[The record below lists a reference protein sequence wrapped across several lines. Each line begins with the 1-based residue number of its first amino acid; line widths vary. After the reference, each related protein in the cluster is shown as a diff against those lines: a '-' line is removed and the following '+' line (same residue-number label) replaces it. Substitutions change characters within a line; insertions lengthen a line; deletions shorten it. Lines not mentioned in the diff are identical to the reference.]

1 MPGSAV
7 TTRKHQPGSILARQ
21 PLSESSRS
29 AKSCS
34 APSGFSFTPPW
45 PSTCARRDRDG
56 DEEGAQSIFYG
67 RAARRLHVHRAI
79 IAETGRGNFW
89 QSGRSVSRVEVQ
101 TGKLPP
107 TRLLRKSISAKLRQ
121 ICSQQAKQ
129 ATPPT
134 FRKSLRKVHK
144 QDPVCTSPVPQLH
157 LLFWFPWLN
166 LLNGILDAKER
177 SNWESR

>member
-7 TTRKHQPGSILARQ
+7 TTRKHQPGSILARE

-34 APSGFSFTPPW
+34 APSGFFFLPPW
-45 PSTCARRDRDG
+45 PSTCARRDL

-89 QSGRSVSRVEVQ
+89 QSGRSVSRGVDRQVASH
-101 TGKLPP
+101 PP
-107 TRLLRKSISAKLRQ
+107 APEIYFCEIETDLQAASTASDPAHLSQKTERSSQTRLCVHFL
-121 ICSQQAKQ
+121 CS
-129 ATPPT
+129 
-134 FRKSLRKVHK
+134 
-144 QDPVCTSPVPQLH
+144 
-157 LLFWFPWLN
+157 
-166 LLNGILDAKER
+166 
-177 SNWESR
+177 

>member
-1 MPGSAV
+1 MI
-7 TTRKHQPGSILARQ
+7 KDARVGCHNSQ
-21 PLSESSRS
+21 APARLHTCPRATVGVV

-45 PSTCARRDRDG
+45 PSTCARRDL

-121 ICSQQAKQ
+121 ICNQRADQ

-134 FRKSLRKVHK
+134 FRKSLREIHK
-144 QDPVCTSPVPQLH
+144 QDPVYTSSVLQLH

-166 LLNGILDAKER
+166 LLNEILDAKER
-177 SNWESR
+177 SN

>member
-7 TTRKHQPGSILARQ
+7 TTRKHQPGSILACE

-45 PSTCARRDRDG
+45 PSTCARRDL

-121 ICSQQAKQ
+121 ICNQQAKQ

-134 FRKSLRKVHK
+134 FRKSLRKVDK
-144 QDPVCTSPVPQLH
+144 QHPVYTFSVLQLALVVLVPLV
-157 LLFWFPWLN
+157 
-166 LLNGILDAKER
+166 
-177 SNWESR
+177 ESSE

>member
-7 TTRKHQPGSILARQ
+7 TTRKHQPLSILARE

-34 APSGFSFTPPW
+34 APSGFFFFLPPW

-56 DEEGAQSIFYG
+56 DEGAQSIFHG
-67 RAARRLHVHRAI
+67 RAVRRLHVHRAI

-121 ICSQQAKQ
+121 ICSQRVEQ

-134 FRKSLRKVHK
+134 FRKSLREVHK
-144 QDPVCTSPVPQLH
+144 QHPVCTSSVPELH

-166 LLNGILDAKER
+166 LLNEILDAKER
-177 SNWESR
+177 SN

>member
-7 TTRKHQPGSILARQ
+7 TTRKHQPGSILARE
-21 PLSESSRS
+21 PLSELSLS

-45 PSTCARRDRDG
+45 PSTCARRDL

-107 TRLLRKSISAKLRQ
+107 TRLLRKSISAKLRR
-121 ICSQQAKQ
+121 ICKQ
-129 ATPPT
+129 RAQPATPPT
-134 FRKSLRKVHK
+134 FRRSLREVHK
-144 QDPVCTSPVPQLH
+144 QHPVYTSPVPQLH

-166 LLNGILDAKER
+166 LLNEILDAKER
-177 SNWESR
+177 SN

>member
-34 APSGFSFTPPW
+34 APSGFQVLPPW
-45 PSTCARRDRDG
+45 PSTCARRDL

-121 ICSQQAKQ
+121 ICNQQAQQ
-129 ATPPT
+129 ATLPT
-134 FRKSLRKVHK
+134 FRKSLREIHK
-144 QDPVCTSPVPQLH
+144 QRPEYTSLC
-157 LLFWFPWLN
+157 
-166 LLNGILDAKER
+166 
-177 SNWESR
+177 S

>member
-7 TTRKHQPGSILARQ
+7 TTRKHQPGSILARE

-45 PSTCARRDRDG
+45 PSTCARRDL
-56 DEEGAQSIFYG
+56 DEVGAQSIFYG

-107 TRLLRKSISAKLRQ
+107 TRLLRKSISAKLRR
-121 ICSQQAKQ
+121 ICKQRIQQA
-129 ATPPT
+129 TLPT
-134 FRKSLRKVHK
+134 FRKRPREVHK
-144 QDPVCTSPVPQLH
+144 QDSVYTSSVPELH

-166 LLNGILDAKER
+166 LLNEILDAKER
-177 SNWESR
+177 SI

>member
-7 TTRKHQPGSILARQ
+7 TTRKHQPLSILARQ

-34 APSGFSFTPPW
+34 APSGFSFFLPPW
-45 PSTCARRDRDG
+45 PSTCARRDL
-56 DEEGAQSIFYG
+56 DEEGAQSIFHG

-121 ICSQQAKQ
+121 ICKQ
-129 ATPPT
+129 ATLPT
-134 FRKSLRKVHK
+134 FRKSLREIHK
-144 QDPVCTSPVPQLH
+144 QDPVYTSSVLQLH

-166 LLNGILDAKER
+166 LLNEILDAKER
-177 SNWESR
+177 SN

>member
-45 PSTCARRDRDG
+45 PSTCARRDLDG
-56 DEEGAQSIFYG
+56 DEGAQSIFYG

-121 ICSQQAKQ
+121 ICNQQADQ

-144 QDPVCTSPVPQLH
+144 QDPVYTSSVLQLH

-166 LLNGILDAKER
+166 LLNEILDAKER
-177 SNWESR
+177 SN

>member
-45 PSTCARRDRDG
+45 PSTCARRDLDG
-56 DEEGAQSIFYG
+56 DEGAQSIFYG

-121 ICSQQAKQ
+121 ICNQRVQQ

-144 QDPVCTSPVPQLH
+144 QHPVCTSFVP
-157 LLFWFPWLN
+157 
-166 LLNGILDAKER
+166 
-177 SNWESR
+177 

>member
-1 MPGSAV
+1 MI
-7 TTRKHQPGSILARQ
+7 KDARVGCHNSQ
-21 PLSESSRS
+21 APATLHTCPRATVGVV

-34 APSGFSFTPPW
+34 APSGFSFFLPPW
-45 PSTCARRDRDG
+45 PSTCARRDL

-121 ICSQQAKQ
+121 ICNQRVQQ

-134 FRKSLRKVHK
+134 FCKSLRESSQTTPCVHFL
-144 QDPVCTSPVPQLH
+144 CS
-157 LLFWFPWLN
+157 
-166 LLNGILDAKER
+166 LDALVVLVPLA
-177 SNWESR
+177 ESSE

>member
-7 TTRKHQPGSILARQ
+7 TTRKHQPGSILARE

-29 AKSCS
+29 AKRCS

-45 PSTCARRDRDG
+45 PSTCARRDR

-107 TRLLRKSISAKLRQ
+107 TRLLRKSISAKLRR
-121 ICSQQAKQ
+121 ICKQRVQQA
-129 ATPPT
+129 TLPT
-134 FRKSLRKVHK
+134 FRKRPREVHK
-144 QDPVCTSPVPQLH
+144 QDSVYTSSVPELH

-166 LLNGILDAKER
+166 LLNEILDAKER
-177 SNWESR
+177 SN